1 MESDPSITCDQN
13 GEPAGLTSFGIAD
26 LRRELGLSQ
35 TEFGLQIG
43 MPNKASVSLLENGL
57 RACPVQV
64 AIAIERMSGGRI
76 DAAALNED
84 VRLAR
89 ESVA

>member
-1 MESDPSITCDQN
+1 MTCDPGN
-13 GEPAGLTSFGIAD
+13 ASPARAAFGIAD

-35 TEFGLQIG
+35 TEFGAQIG
-43 MPNKASVSLLENGL
+43 LPNKASVSLLENGL
-57 RACPVQV
+57 RACPVMV

-76 DAAALNED
+76 DAATLNDD

-89 ESVA
+89 ESAA